1 MEKNQIHELIEVAM
15 TMEGRAYAPYSH
27 FSVGAALLGT
37 DGVIYGGANVENSSY
52 GLSMCAERNALFH
65 AIGQGCQSFQVI
77 AITSSS
83 GELTPPCGA
92 CRQVM
97 AEFSVPLIIL
107 GRHDRTYVTYT
118 LADILPHSFQLEGNS

>member
-1 MEKNQIHELIEVAM
+1 MEERQIQNLVDEAM
-15 TMEGRAYAPYSH
+15 AMEEKAYAPYSH

-52 GLSMCAERNALFH
+52 GLSMCAERNAIFQ
-65 AIGQGCQSFQVI
+65 AVSKGCQSFQAI

-83 GELTPPCGA
+83 GELTLPCGA
-92 CRQVM
+92 CLQVM
-97 AEFSVPLIIL
+97 AEFSLPLVIL

-118 LADILPHSFQLEGNS
+118 LEELLPHSFQLEGQL

>member
-1 MEKNQIHELIEVAM
+1 M

-65 AIGQGCQSFQVI
+65 AIGQGCQSFQAI

-83 GELTPPCGA
+83 GELTRRMPAGH
-92 CRQVM
+92 
-97 AEFSVPLIIL
+97 
-107 GRHDRTYVTYT
+107 GRIFR
-118 LADILPHSFQLEGNS
+118 APHHLRAP